1 MRRAFTAF
9 TWTRADPRTWSR
21 SASRTFASRSRAPP
35 TRRTQARGSPVASVW
50 DRVAG
55 RTRSALAAG
64 LRSLKPPLTPGYYEE
79 LEEVLVSAD
88 IGPAMAAR
96 LVSAVQKQALRT
108 REEAAGALV
117 NVAMTV
123 MSKKS
128 RELIPPLPAGE
139 RVGERVEKEVR
150 SPAVILFYGINGA
163 GKTTTIGKLGHRL
176 KGDGRKPLIVAADT
190 FRAAG
195 IEQMAAWARRAGVDH
210 FEGKSGADPASVV
223 LDGID
228 AARSRG
234 SDGVLVDTAGRPQT
248 QPPPLEERAEGRRGG
263 GHPLDGPAAHSARS
277 SAR

>member
-35 TRRTQARGSPVASVW
+35 TRRTQARESLVASVW

-55 RTRSALAAG
+55 RTRSALVAG
-64 LRSLKPPLTPGYYEE
+64 LRSLKPPLAPGYYEE

-96 LVSAVQKQALRT
+96 LVAAVRSRAPRT
-108 REEAAGALV
+108 REEAADALVAGAL
-117 NVAMTV
+117 AV
-123 MSKKS
+123 MSKES
-128 RELIPPLPAGE
+128 RELLPLPAGE

-150 SPAVILFYGINGA
+150 SPAVILFYGTNGA

-176 KGDGRKPLIVAADT
+176 KGDGRKPLIVADDT
-190 FRAAG
+190 IRAAA
-195 IEQMAAWARRAGVDH
+195 IVQMAAWARRAGVDH